1 MVHTVMMIPA
11 KNFISGWVMVNIG
24 KEAFGVLTLFDSS
37 ILSQE
42 DSLAYQP
49 EKYESSIFIEALN

>member
-11 KNFISGWVMVNIG
+11 KKFISGWVMVNIG

-42 DSLAYQP
+42 DNLAFHP
-49 EKYESSIFIEALN
+49 REI